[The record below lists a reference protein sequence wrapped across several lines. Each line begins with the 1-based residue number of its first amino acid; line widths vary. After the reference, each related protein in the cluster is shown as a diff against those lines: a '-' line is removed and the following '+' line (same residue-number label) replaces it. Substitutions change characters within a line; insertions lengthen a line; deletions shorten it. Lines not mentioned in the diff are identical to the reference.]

1 MATKSTTRKT
11 AVADVEETD
20 AAPVEKESAS
30 KNDNPIIPKEVDLN
44 ELITVKNGYNGKL
57 VYVSARTHERFVF
70 DGFGDEQEIELRE
83 LRNAKSS
90 AKAFFINN
98 YFMFGPEYE
107 WVPTYLGMG
116 KFYKNSI
123 KPDEFEGLFDLPTD
137 EIKAKLDKLTDGQ
150 KKAINYMAREKI
162 ANGEIDSRK
171 TISMLEE
178 SLGVQLIEK

>member
-1 MATKSTTRKT
+1 MATKGTTRKT
-11 AVADVEETD
+11 ATAEADEAEEVVVAKK
-20 AAPVEKESAS
+20 AAPKEE
-30 KNDNPIIPKEVDLN
+30 PIIPKEVDLN

-90 AKAFFINN
+90 AKSFFVNN
-98 YFMFGPEYE
+98 YFMFGPEFA
-107 WVPTYLGMG
+107 WVPGYLGMG

-123 KPDEFEGLFDLPTD
+123 KPDEFEHLFDLPVD

-150 KKAINYMAREKI
+150 KKSVNYMAREKI

-171 TISMLEE
+171 TIAMLEE